1 MFMDIALNLSIAD
14 SLVYNTLYCLLGL
27 GLWYPTRYISVDE
40 KRIWKTLLNHLFAAV
55 FSSVIWAYAGYF
67 ILSNWFSE
75 YHEYVNFLD
84 NSFSLRITFGVIFY
98 LVTVSFYYIIFYYKR
113 FKEKAEHES
122 KMETLLKE
130 SELRSLKYQINPHF
144 IFNSL
149 NSISS
154 LTMSEPKVAQEM
166 TINLSSF
173 LRSTL
178 SHNDR
183 QMNLLKDEIE
193 NIKLYLEIEKIRFGE
208 NLDFDI
214 DINKECKSTEVP
226 SMILQPLIEN
236 AIKHGVYESIEKIT
250 INLACKREK
259 DYLVIQVKNN
269 FDPDTAPRK
278 GKGIGLKN
286 IQERL
291 KLIYNQDNL
300 LTYEKSDNQFTAKIY
315 IPKEK

>member
-1 MFMDIALNLSIAD
+1 MGIAFEPAITESFIYNLIYSF
-14 SLVYNTLYCLLGL
+14 LGL
-27 GLWYPTRYISVDE
+27 GLWYPTRYISLE
-40 KRIWKTLLNHLFAAV
+40 ESKIWKAILNHLFGAV

-67 ILSNWFSE
+67 ILTQLFADNPD
-75 YHEYVNFLD
+75 YIKFLD
-84 NSFSLRITFGVIFY
+84 DSFVLRITYGIILY
-98 LVTVSFYYIIFYYKR
+98 LVLVSFYYMIFYYRR
-113 FKEKAEHES
+113 FKEKTEQES

-130 SELRSLKYQINPHF
+130 AELRSLKYQINPHF

-154 LTMSEPKVAQEM
+154 LTMSDPKIAQQM

-193 NIKLYLEIEKIRFGE
+193 NIKLYLEIEKIRFGD
-208 NLDFDI
+208 NLDFE
-214 DINKECKSTEVP
+214 INISKECESTEVP

-250 INLACKREK
+250 ITLACKKEK
-259 DYLVIQVKNN
+259 GYLKIQVLNN

-286 IQERL
+286 VEERL

-300 LTYEKSDNQFTAKIY
+300 LTYEKSGNLFTANIY
-315 IPKEK
+315 IPKDL